1 MHGVFHRNNQC
12 FGAPL
17 QPMYVTVYCT
27 FAQMTSFLCLRV
39 SAWLFSAKYWWR
51 FILTMRKI
59 YTTSIQPSFMP
70 EGDPS
75 LSTSFVVSRE
85 AVYKKLSSLNSTKAQ
100 GPDGVPAWLL
110 KENADCLVDPT
121 YNLNCSFP
129 EGCLPPS
136 WNRADHIPVP
146 KAKTV
151 KEANKNLRPISLT
164 PILSK
169 VAEHF
174 VVEEFAQPARFW
186 KNNST

>member
-1 MHGVFHRNNQC
+1 MLACFSMAVF
-12 FGAPL
+12 
-17 QPMYVTVYCT
+17 
-27 FAQMTSFLCLRV
+27 S
-39 SAWLFSAKYWWR
+39 K
-51 FILTMRKI
+51 ILMAFYTYNEII

-146 KAKTV
+146 K
-151 KEANKNLRPISLT
+151 E
-164 PILSK
+164 
-169 VAEHF
+169 
-174 VVEEFAQPARFW
+174 
-186 KNNST
+186 